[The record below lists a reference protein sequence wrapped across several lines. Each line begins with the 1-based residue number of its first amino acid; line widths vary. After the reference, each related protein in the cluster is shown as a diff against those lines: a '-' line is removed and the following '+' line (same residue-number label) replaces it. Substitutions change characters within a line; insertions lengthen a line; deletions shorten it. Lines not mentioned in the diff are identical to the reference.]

1 MALLAFLSFRL
12 WTLTTCLIP
21 PGLQGRHPR
30 EHRWPQHSDNLK
42 EHTRGRQDDT
52 IEDFTQKRTW
62 HPYPV
67 PFLENND
74 ADLGT
79 FTEQPAVWRQ
89 HEGAPCGEEHLQ
101 KGACKQR
108 GGRRRPHAQGPAWG
122 PAEMPMHL
130 GRGREDK
137 ILKCSKMNRSLP
149 RTSPEMGQGFTKD
162 QTEHAQL
169 PEHSA
174 TRASY
179 QGRNRVTRSLSLYS
193 QLCDSFTLWP
203 WWRLLASVSHKR
215 IMGKQK
221 IWKLLCLFH
230 RTAEG
235 MKSDNGF

>member
-1 MALLAFLSFRL
+1 MIQSQ
-12 WTLTTCLIP
+12 P
-21 PGLQGRHPR
+21 S
-30 EHRWPQHSDNLK
+30 HRK
-42 EHTRGRQDDT
+42 ELG
-52 IEDFTQKRTW
+52 QKRTW
-62 HPYPV
+62 PV

-74 ADLGT
+74 AESVT

-89 HEGAPCGEEHLQ
+89 ARGGSMRGRAPSE
-101 KGACKQR
+101 GACKQR

-130 GRGREDK
+130 GGGREDK

-179 QGRNRVTRSLSLYS
+179 SRKKQG
-193 QLCDSFTLWP
+193 P
-203 WWRLLASVSHKR
+203 
-215 IMGKQK
+215 
-221 IWKLLCLFH
+221 
-230 RTAEG
+230 
-235 MKSDNGF
+235 